1 MDEYEREA
9 DRYLYHP
16 SDDEF
21 EGTYS
26 DGPHSYSDDGYEDI
40 YTELE
45 QKALQYERDER
56 DEQADHYPENRH
68 LYSPERE
75 SFGNVFAKV
84 VFYTTYIYLGAS
96 ILWAII
102 GGIGSMF

>member
-21 EGTYS
+21 EGDSS
-26 DGPHSYSDDGYEDI
+26 DGPHSYSDDGYENVYI
-40 YTELE
+40 GLE
-45 QKALQYERDER
+45 QKALQDEEE
-56 DEQADHYPENRH
+56 EQDGQTNYYSENRH

-75 SFGNVFAKV
+75 SFGDVFSKV
-84 VFYTTYIYLGAS
+84 VFYATYLFIGAS
-96 ILWAII
+96 VLWAII
-102 GGIGSMF
+102 GAIWSMF